1 MPRMSEPTEVLS
13 QIPGIP
19 AGLDSDRDPLI
30 APPPLSVKEIARLFL
45 RTWPYLKPVVWH
57 VIGWFA
63 LAMVIGLFSGYVTIT
78 GVDLLTNG
86 VLNAQPIAPLQ
97 QMVLFV
103 DETYVTAEVLTG
115 EQRSTILIRIILY
128 GVAFTILLRM
138 LADGLGVVYWETWI
152 AQAINQNLRVKMIEN
167 AEHLSLRYQSH
178 ARTGDVIYRVF
189 QDSRM
194 ISNIIS
200 TIILDP
206 LEQGAALFG
215 AFVIIWLFSPVLGTI
230 FTLACVPI
238 FLLAWW
244 WTPRIQ
250 RLSWLSRQSN
260 SDVTSRIQEVAES
273 IRVLKANQAE
283 DIAAARF
290 DRDSHTALDYAY
302 YLRLEIMLFLIAI
315 ATIAAV
321 VLIAADYL
329 MADWTVT
336 GDPTF
341 LGGVFAFIL
350 TFTIW
355 NFGAFQTA
363 RENNGEFIGKYN
375 SLFVTWF
382 RAIDMAMGLNRAYYL
397 LDLKPGVE
405 EIADPLAMPT
415 PIEEVTYEG
424 VSFAYEADQP
434 VLSDVSLTAK
444 AGTITAIVGTTGS
457 GKSTL
462 MSLLLRLYD
471 PDAGT
476 IGVNGVPLT
485 DLAIDSIRGN
495 VAIALQQNVLF
506 ATTVAENIGYATV
519 GVTRERIREAAQVC
533 RADDFIAEMANGYD
547 TELGERGGKLSTGQ
561 RQRLSIARAVVRDTP
576 ILILDEPTASLD
588 AETEHEVLANLAD
601 WGRERVLFVITHR
614 LSTIRNADQIAFLK
628 DGRITETGTHDNL
641 MALPDGDYRAFVTAE
656 TQGVEPA

>member
-1 MPRMSEPTEVLS
+1 MSEPTEVQS

-19 AGLDSDRDPLI
+19 TELESDRDPLI
-30 APPPLSVKEIARLFL
+30 APTPLSVKEIARLFL
-45 RTWPYLKPVVWH
+45 RTWPYLKPVLWH
-57 VIGWFA
+57 VIGWFT

-78 GVDLLTNG
+78 GVDLLTNA

-103 DETYVTAEVLTG
+103 DESYVTAEVLTG
-115 EQRSTILIRIILY
+115 EQRTAILVRIILY

-206 LEQGAALFG
+206 LEQGAALVG
-215 AFVIIWLFSPVLGTI
+215 AFVIIWFFSPVLGTM
-230 FTLACVPI
+230 FTLAGVPI
-238 FLLAWW
+238 FLLAVW

-260 SDVTSRIQEVAES
+260 SNVTSRIQEVAQS

-283 DIAAARF
+283 DIAVARF

-315 ATIAAV
+315 ASIAAV

-329 MADWTVT
+329 MADWTVA

-341 LGGVFAFIL
+341 LGGIFAFIL

-375 SLFVTWF
+375 LLFVTWF

-415 PIEEVTYEG
+415 PIEEVTYDG

-444 AGTITAIVGTTGS
+444 AGTITAIVGTTGA

-476 IGVNGVPLT
+476 ISVNGVPLT
-485 DLAIDSIRGN
+485 DLAIDSIRGS

-519 GVTRERIREAAQVC
+519 GVTRQRIREAARVC
-533 RADDFIAEMANGYD
+533 CADDFIAEMANGYD

-588 AETEHEVLANLAD
+588 AETEHDVLANLAD

-614 LSTIRNADQIAFLK
+614 LSTIRSSDQIAFLK
-628 DGRITETGTHDNL
+628 DGRITEVGTHDDL
-641 MALPDGDYRAFVTAE
+641 MALPDGDYRAFVAAE
-656 TQGVEPA
+656 TQGVAPA

>member
-1 MPRMSEPTEVLS
+1 MSEPTEVQS
-13 QIPGIP
+13 QIPRIP

-30 APPPLSVKEIARLFL
+30 APPPLSVKEIAWLFL
-45 RTWPYLKPVVWH
+45 RTWPYLKPVLWH
-57 VIGWFA
+57 VIGWFT

-78 GVDLLTNG
+78 GVDLLTNA

-97 QMVLFV
+97 QLVLFV
-103 DETYVTAEVLTG
+103 DESYVTAEVLTG
-115 EQRSTILIRIILY
+115 EQRTAILVRIILY

-206 LEQGAALFG
+206 LEQGAALVG
-215 AFVIIWLFSPVLGTI
+215 AFVIIWFFSPVLGTT
-230 FTLACVPI
+230 FTLAGVPI
-238 FLLAWW
+238 FLLAVW

-260 SDVTSRIQEVAES
+260 SNVTSRIQEVAQS

-283 DIAAARF
+283 DIAVARF

-315 ATIAAV
+315 ASIAAL

-329 MADWTVT
+329 MADWTVA

-341 LGGVFAFIL
+341 LGGIFAFIL

-375 SLFVTWF
+375 FLFVTWF

-415 PIEEVTYEG
+415 PIEEVTYDG

-444 AGTITAIVGTTGS
+444 AGTITAIVGTTGA

-476 IGVNGVPLT
+476 ISVNGVPLT

-519 GVTRERIREAAQVC
+519 GVTRERIREAARVC
-533 RADDFIAEMANGYD
+533 CADDFIAEMANGYD
-547 TELGERGGKLSTGQ
+547 TELGERGGKLSSGQ

-588 AETEHEVLANLAD
+588 AETEHDVLANLAD

-614 LSTIRNADQIAFLK
+614 LSTIRSSDQIAFLK
-628 DGRITETGTHDNL
+628 DGRITEVGTHDDL
-641 MALPDGDYRAFVTAE
+641 MALPNGDYRAFVAAE
-656 TQGVEPA
+656 IQGVEPA